1 MELFALSYAWKI
13 SLALIFIFFV
23 LFPAL
28 VTVLLAAAISGT
40 LGERAQNLADRRRG
54 PNA

>member
-13 SLALIFIFFV
+13 SLALVFIFFV

-28 VTVLLAAAISGT
+28 VTVLLGFAVSQT
-40 LGERAQNLADRRRG
+40 LGERAANLEDRRPGAAR
-54 PNA
+54 

>member
-1 MELFALSYAWKI
+1 MELIALSYAWKI

-28 VTVLLAAAISGT
+28 VTVLLAAAASGT
-40 LGERAQNLADRRRG
+40 IAERSENLEDRRRAPG
-54 PNA
+54 A